1 MDDFDADTP
10 PPRRRPI
17 GDPVPP
23 FVTLPPGEPVVETFK
38 DWDRKGR
45 IPAGS
50 VLCEHVG
57 TALGMNGHS
66 GYRVAA
72 ETDQPNR
79 SPLGQPWAIIPADIL
94 DRWRVA
100 VVIQEAKRAPSF
112 VVMSPR

>member
-1 MDDFDADTP
+1 VDDFDADTP

-17 GDPVPP
+17 GDPIPP

-45 IPAGS
+45 ITAGS

-57 TALGMNGHS
+57 TLLGTSGHS
-66 GYRVAA
+66 GYRVMA

-79 SPLGQPWAIIPADIL
+79 SPLGQPRANIPADAL
-94 DRWRVA
+94 DGWRVA
-100 VVIQEAKRAPSF
+100 VVIQEGKRAPAV